1 MRRIV
6 AIFVVL
12 LLVVLVG
19 FALFGG
25 GPRIPDRGVLI
36 VELAGDFEEAPP
48 TDLLS
53 RFAARGPALP
63 TLILQLDKAGADR
76 RVVGVIVHV
85 RGLDLGIAR
94 IQELRDS
101 IARLRSA
108 GKPVIALLDVARLN
122 ATRELYLASA
132 AERVYVVPGYV
143 GPVAGIAGEVLT
155 LGGLLAKGGVAVEYE
170 RIGIYKSAPE
180 VLAER
185 ELSDVARKSIDELLD
200 GLYGQMVV
208 GIAEGREL
216 SPDAVRALVEASPA
230 TPEEYVAADLAD
242 GIASRPEL
250 LERVEFE
257 GAEEIALGDYAEVDP
272 RELGLR
278 DGPAIGLVF
287 GDGAI
292 EQSRGR
298 APRPGVFAA
307 DAIVRALRD
316 AADDEEV
323 RAIVLRVNSPGGSPL
338 ASDEIWRELRAIKKR
353 KPVVV
358 SMGDAA
364 ASGGYYVASA
374 ADAIVAQPATQTGSI
389 GVYLQRINLA
399 GLFEKLDIG
408 VEVFA
413 RGRHATMVAS
423 SRPLTADQRTRIREV
438 VAAEYE
444 AFLGRVSSGRG
455 LSREAIDA
463 LGQGRVFLGA
473 AAREAHLVDELGGL
487 DAAVARAKREAGI
500 PAEVDPK
507 RVVYPGARSLAEQ
520 IDEITRGD
528 LAGSL
533 LRGLLETRVPAVVR
547 AWGAVS
553 HGEIALLPP
562 YWVVIR

>member
-1 MRRIV
+1 MRRIIGI
-6 AIFVVL
+6 AVVL
-12 LLVVLVG
+12 LLAVFVALL
-19 FALFGG
+19 LFGG
-25 GPRIPDRGVLI
+25 GPNIPDRGVLV
-36 VELAGDFEEAPP
+36 VELAGDLEEAPAS
-48 TDLLS
+48 DLLS

-63 TLILQLDKAGADR
+63 TLVLQLDKAGADS
-76 RVVGVIVHV
+76 RVVGVIVHI
-85 RGLDLGIAR
+85 RGLELGIAR
-94 IQELRDS
+94 IQELRDGIRRVRAS
-101 IARLRSA
+101 

-132 AERVYVVPGYV
+132 AERVYVVPGYL

-170 RIGIYKSAPE
+170 RVGIYKSAPE

-185 ELSDVARKSIDELLD
+185 ELSDVARKEIDALLD
-200 GLYGQMVV
+200 GLFAQLVA

-216 SPDAVRALVEASPA
+216 APDAVRALIDDSPA

-242 GIASRPEL
+242 GIADRAEL
-250 LERVEFE
+250 LDAAEFE
-257 GAEEIALGDYAEVDP
+257 GAEEIELGDYAEVDP

-292 EQSRGR
+292 ESSRGR
-298 APRPGVFAA
+298 SPRSGVFAA
-307 DAIVRALRD
+307 DAIVDALRD
-316 AADDEEV
+316 AAEDEEV

-338 ASDEIWRELRAIKKR
+338 ASDEIWRELRTIKKQ

-389 GVYLQRINLA
+389 GVYLQRMHLG
-399 GLFEKLDIG
+399 GLFEKLEVG

-413 RGRHATMVAS
+413 RGKNATMLAS
-423 SRPLTADQRTRIREV
+423 SQALTPGQRDRLREV
-438 VAAEYE
+438 VAAEYDS
-444 AFLGRVSSGRG
+444 FLSRVSSGRG
-455 LSREAIDA
+455 LPREAIDA
-463 LGQGRVFLGA
+463 IGQGRVFLGE
-473 AAREAHLVDELGGL
+473 AARELRLVDELGGL

-507 RVVYPGARSLAEQ
+507 RVVFPGPRSLAEQ
-520 IDEITRGD
+520 IDEMTRGD
-528 LAGSL
+528 LAWTLLGS
-533 LRGLLETRVPAVVR
+533 LLETRVPSVVR
-547 AWGAVS
+547 AWAALAQ
-553 HGEIALLPP
+553 GELALLPP
-562 YWVVIR
+562 YWVVLK